1 MFPGSEDGKL
11 GFVLASVS
19 LVVLALGFSM
29 MMVNGGGVMLQRVI
43 VVAFVAGLTGH
54 FVLGGAEF
62 RAKMMA
68 ERRKKK
74 E

>member
-11 GFVLASVS
+11 GFVVASFS
-19 LVVLALGFSM
+19 LVVLALGFSV
-29 MMVNGGGVMLQRVI
+29 MMVTGGSAWIQRVI
-43 VVAFVAGLTGH
+43 LVAFVAGLTGH

-68 ERRKKK
+68 VRRSKK